1 MDPGGVGGG
10 RAPGLDAGVWA
21 RGGRTG
27 GAAEEAA
34 WAVRRADGRVGGRA
48 AERKGER
55 VEGMAGPD

>member
-1 MDPGGVGGG
+1 MG
-10 RAPGLDAGVWA
+10 AGVWA

-34 WAVRRADGRVGGRA
+34 WTVRRADGRAGGRA